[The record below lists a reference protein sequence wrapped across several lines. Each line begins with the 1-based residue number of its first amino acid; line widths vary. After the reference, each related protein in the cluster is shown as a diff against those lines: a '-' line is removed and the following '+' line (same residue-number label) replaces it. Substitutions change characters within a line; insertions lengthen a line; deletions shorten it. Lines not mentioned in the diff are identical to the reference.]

1 MFDAFF
7 FTGEKESI
15 QRKSRRSGAAEA
27 NAQSPHGLELYLT

>member
-27 NAQSPHGLELYLT
+27 NAQSPHGLELDLT